1 MNKFQKVIPLFLL
14 AIQLVIGQS
23 QKIIHLDGSYDLDGD
38 KWQEFIAL
46 ELNPSEEYFPSSVHY
61 YEVDNDGYQTKT
73 WEFSPPDELEGY
85 FVNAIVGD
93 IQGDGTPDLITVMN
107 LSRFGDNSS
116 PHVFIAAYSWGG
128 ETFSELPFAT
138 LDVGKQGQSLR
149 CNNFAY

>member
-116 PHVFIAAYSWGG
+116 PHVLLRLILGVVKHFLSSLLPHWMWGNRVNHC
-128 ETFSELPFAT
+128 
-138 LDVGKQGQSLR
+138 DVIILL
-149 CNNFAY
+149 Y